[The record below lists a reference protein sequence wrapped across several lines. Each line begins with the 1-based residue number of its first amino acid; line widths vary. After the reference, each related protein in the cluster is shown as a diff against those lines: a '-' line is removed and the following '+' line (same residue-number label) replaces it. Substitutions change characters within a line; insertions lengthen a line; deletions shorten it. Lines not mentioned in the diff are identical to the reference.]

1 MEMIQDIKHILRKKK
16 KKTKKPNNAVIVFK
30 DTQMILCVFSKNN

>member
-1 MEMIQDIKHILRKKK
+1 MEMIQDIKHILRRKKK
-16 KKTKKPNNAVIVFK
+16 KEKPNNAVIVFK